1 MTPEQIDLVQSSW
14 AKVAPQAK
22 ETATLFYGRLFE
34 IAPEVKPLFPTDM
47 EEQGKKLMQV
57 LGMAVGSLTKLEELL
72 PTVKQLGV
80 KHVDYGVE
88 DVHYDSV
95 GAALLWTLEQG
106 LGDDFTPETKEA
118 WTITYVTLADVM
130 KGAAAEAA

>member
-22 ETATLFYGRLFE
+22 EAATLFYGRLFE